1 MVKDYLGANRKWW
14 NKAAPIHLGSQLYN
28 LSHFQKGK
36 TSLQD
41 TEIKELGNV
50 KRKKLLHLMCH
61 IGMDTLS
68 LARKGAVVTGVDLSD
83 ESINIAK
90 KLSFEREIPAKF
102 ICSDVYNLPKILKE
116 KFDIVY
122 MSYGVLN
129 WLPDLNKLAKIINHF
144 LKNGGTF
151 YIVEVHPF
159 TNILTYDFKLDY
171 KYFKKGP
178 YVDTSSGTYTDWNAK
193 IKGSTYEW
201 SHTISEFINA
211 LLSAELKIEYLHEF
225 PFTMYDQFPGFMK
238 KNKKGQYFLKSKKIE
253 IPLLFSIK
261 ATK

>member
-1 MVKDYLGANRKWW
+1 MKSSFVINKRWW
-14 NKAAPIHLGSQLYN
+14 NKAAPIHLRSQLYN
-28 LSHFQKGK
+28 LKDFQKGK
-36 TSLQD
+36 TSLQ
-41 TEIKELGNV
+41 EIEVKELGNV
-50 KRKKLLHLMCH
+50 RRKKLLHLLCH

-83 ESINIAK
+83 ESISIAK
-90 KLSFEREIPAKF
+90 KLSLENKIPARF
-102 ICSDVYNLPKILKE
+102 ISSNVYNLEKHLNG

-129 WLPDLNKLAKIINHF
+129 WLPDLNKLAKVINHF
-144 LKNGGTF
+144 LKNGGSF

-159 TNILTYDFKLDY
+159 TNLLTYDFKLEY

-178 YVDTSSGTYTDWNAK
+178 YADTSSGTYTDWNAK
-193 IKGSTYEW
+193 INGKTIEW
-201 SHTISEFINA
+201 SHTISEFINV
-211 LLSAELKIEYLHEF
+211 LLSVGLKIEYVHEF

-238 KNKKGQYFLKSKKIE
+238 RNNKGQYFLKNKKIE